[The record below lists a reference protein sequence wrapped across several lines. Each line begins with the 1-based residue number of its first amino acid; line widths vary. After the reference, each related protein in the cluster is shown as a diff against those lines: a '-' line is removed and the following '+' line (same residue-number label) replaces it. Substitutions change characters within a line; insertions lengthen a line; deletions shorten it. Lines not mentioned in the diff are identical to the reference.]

1 MPHPD
6 IARMRLR
13 NQRIAAARFERPE
26 DVVAWLGA
34 VQDQDYLGGVWGIA
48 LRTHDC
54 DRGAVERA
62 IAEKQIVR
70 TWPMRYTLHFVPAD
84 DVRWMLA
91 LTAPRAIAKAAGRH
105 RQLELDAATF
115 KKARTLAERALAG
128 GAPMPRPE
136 FFAVLAR
143 AGIDPAGQRGA
154 HIIGQLAHDG
164 VICFGPR
171 EGAQQTLVLLDEWL
185 PHARTLPR
193 DEALAKIALRYFQ
206 SHGPATDRDLAWWT
220 GLTLTECR
228 SSIASVA
235 HQLDA
240 LQLDD
245 KEYWI
250 TRDGAP
256 VSAEPARDVFLLPP
270 WDEYLVGYTDRSHVL
285 RHDHGAA
292 WDPGNRGLATRP
304 VIIDGTIAGTWRR
317 TIENG
322 RVTIAFD
329 LFRALKRR
337 ERDAIHA
344 EAERFGRFLGLP
356 VRMRGAQS

>member
-1 MPHPD
+1 M
-6 IARMRLR
+6 
-13 NQRIAAARFERPE
+13 
-26 DVVAWLGA
+26 
-34 VQDQDYLGGVWGIA
+34 
-48 LRTHDC
+48 
-54 DRGAVERA
+54 
-62 IAEKQIVR
+62 
-70 TWPMRYTLHFVPAD
+70 
-84 DVRWMLA
+84 
-91 LTAPRAIAKAAGRH
+91 
-105 RQLELDAATF
+105 
-115 KKARTLAERALAG
+115 
-128 GAPMPRPE
+128 
-136 FFAVLAR
+136 
-143 AGIDPAGQRGA
+143 
-154 HIIGQLAHDG
+154 
-164 VICFGPR
+164 ICFGPR

-193 DEALAKIALRYFQ
+193 DEALATIALRYFQ
-206 SHGPATDRDLAWWT
+206 SHGPATDRDFAWWT

-228 SSIASVA
+228 RAIASVA

-304 VIIDGTIAGTWRR
+304 VIIDGTVAGTWRR

-337 ERDAIHA
+337 ERDSMHA

-356 VRMRGAQS
+356 VRMRGT